1 MEKRTKRKF
10 NADFKTKVVIEAIK
24 ERETIESISRKYE
37 LHPNQVTTWK
47 KEFLNNAAAAFASK
61 TELFE
66 DKKQQEADREKLYAQ
81 IGQQK
86 MEIEWLKK
94 KLQ

>member
-47 KEFLNNAAAAFASK
+47 KEFLNNAAAAFATK
-61 TELFE
+61 AEPVE

>member
-1 MEKRTKRKF
+1 MERRTRRKF
-10 NADFKTKVVIEAIK
+10 NADFKAKVVLEVLK
-24 ERETIESISRKYE
+24 ERSSLEELARKYE
-37 LHPNQVTTWK
+37 LHPNQLGTWK
-47 KEFLNNAAAAFASK
+47 KEFLSKAAII
-61 TELFE
+61 FE
-66 DKKQQEADREKLYAQ
+66 SEEKAVEGEKDHEALTEKLYSQ

>member
-1 MEKRTKRKF
+1 MERRTRRKF
-10 NADFKTKVVIEAIK
+10 SADFKTKVVIETLK
-24 ERETIESISRKYE
+24 ERSSLEELARKFE
-37 LHPNQVTTWK
+37 LHPNQIGQWK
-47 KEFLNNAAAAFASK
+47 KEFLSKASLVFDEK
-61 TELFE
+61 GKGE
-66 DKKQQEADREKLYAQ
+66 DQSDHESEKEKLYSQ